1 MRMGCPRCGSFYE
14 SDAKFCARDGAR
26 LVQAVTAPHAM
37 PPMTAGARTG
47 VGAPTPTSNAIVGR
61 TSPNGQ
67 PAPATAG
74 ARWLDYAKLAGSVL
88 DGRYLIVS
96 KLADG
101 GMSIVYLATDNE
113 TGARVA
119 IKILPP
125 ELSEDMKAME
135 RLRREADMGIR
146 LVHPNVC
153 SIIRLGETGD
163 GLVYVV
169 MPYIE
174 GEMLCDR
181 VYRLGG
187 IPLAHAV
194 RFAHDMATG
203 LHAAHELNIIHRDLK
218 PENVMI
224 CAGDN
229 EEEYAVVMD
238 FGLAKDREAA
248 RFLEKLTATGVV
260 LGTPEFMSPEQLRGK
275 PLDRRTD
282 IYSLA
287 LVTCEMIAGK
297 LPFTGDTQQD
307 LLLARL
313 RSQPMPIRTMR
324 PDLELPVELERV
336 LLKAL
341 QRVPDERY
349 ATAPE
354 FAAALAAAADG
365 TSGSFLD
372 RLLGG

>member
-14 SDAKFCARDGAR
+14 SDAKFCARDGSR
-26 LVQAVTAPHAM
+26 LVEAVTAPFAIGQ
-37 PPMTAGARTG
+37 TGAARAGG
-47 VGAPTPTSNAIVGR
+47 GEGASPANVPGR
-61 TSPNGQ
+61 TSPNGV
-67 PAPATAG
+67 PETTTAG
-74 ARWLDYAKLAGSVL
+74 ARWVDYANLAGSVL
-88 DGRYLIVS
+88 DGRYVITT
-96 KLADG
+96 KLAEG
-101 GMSIVYLATDNE
+101 GMSIVYLGTDNE
-113 TGARVA
+113 QNGARVA

-125 ELSEDMKAME
+125 ELSEDLKAME

-153 SIIRLGETGD
+153 SILRLGETSD

-169 MPYIE
+169 MPFVE
-174 GEMLCDR
+174 GEVLCDR

-187 IPLAHAV
+187 IPLELAV
-194 RFAHDMATG
+194 RFASDIATG
-203 LHAAHELNIIHRDLK
+203 LHAAHELEIIHRDLK

-224 CAGDN
+224 CARPDG
-229 EEEYAVVMD
+229 EEYAVVMD

-287 LVTCEMIAGK
+287 LVTYEMITGK
-297 LPFTGDTQQD
+297 LPFPGENQQD

-313 RSQPMPIRTMR
+313 KSQPTPIRELR
-324 PDLELPVELERV
+324 PDLDLPAELERV
-336 LLKAL
+336 LIKAL
-341 QRVPDERY
+341 QRVPEDRY
-349 ATAPE
+349 ATAPD
-354 FAAALAAAADG
+354 FARALKLAAA
-365 TSGSFLD
+365 GSSATRFLEK
-372 RLLGG
+372 LLGD

>member
-14 SDAKFCARDGAR
+14 ADAKFCARDGAR
-26 LVQAVTAPHAM
+26 LVAAPTAPGAIA
-37 PPMTAGARTG
+37 PAIAERPAGSRTASPAH
-47 VGAPTPTSNAIVGR
+47 VPGR
-61 TSPNGQ
+61 VSPNGV
-67 PAPATAG
+67 PETTTAG
-74 ARWLDYAKLAGSVL
+74 ARWVDYANLAGSVL
-88 DGRYLIVS
+88 DGRYLITT
-96 KLADG
+96 KLAEG
-101 GMSIVYLATDNE
+101 GMSIVYMGTDNE
-113 TGARVA
+113 KDGARVA

-146 LVHPNVC
+146 LVHRNVC
-153 SIIRLGETGD
+153 SILRLGETSD

-169 MPYIE
+169 MPFVE
-174 GEMLCDR
+174 GEVLCDR

-187 IPLAHAV
+187 IPLELAV
-194 RFAHDMATG
+194 RFASDIATG
-203 LHAAHELNIIHRDLK
+203 LHAAHELDIIHRDLK
-218 PENVMI
+218 PENVI
-224 CAGDN
+224 ISAGEDG
-229 EEEYAVVMD
+229 EEYAVVMD

-287 LVTCEMIAGK
+287 LVTYEMITGK
-297 LPFTGDTQQD
+297 LPFPGENQQD

-313 RSQPMPIRTMR
+313 KSRPTPIREMR
-324 PDLELPVELERV
+324 PDLELPADLERV
-336 LLKAL
+336 LIKAL
-341 QRVPDERY
+341 ERVPEERY

-354 FAAALAAAADG
+354 FASALRAAA
-365 TSGSFLD
+365 SGSFLG
-372 RLLGG
+372 RILGG